1 MQEFP
6 IPRLFEQGTWG
17 LLLPRFMEQT
27 NILERTTPL
36 DEVEFAPPE
45 TEYGLNV
52 ALVYQDIPTRKW
64 ATRVCDQVAQ
74 LAGKDAVHCSSWE
87 INRLGDP
94 EVLMDAILMTLVADV
109 IMVSIYDAKELPVDL
124 CAWFDA
130 WLPYRSLPTGALIAL
145 ISVPGQTSAQLE
157 HARGYLRAV
166 ARKGRLDFLLRER
179 RLPVTSRGYFFMEKL
194 TEWNDSTTSV
204 LQEALSD
211 EHRNLSPLNN
221 R

>member
-6 IPRLFEQGTWG
+6 IPRLFERGTWG

-36 DEVEFAPPE
+36 DELEFAPPE

-64 ATRVCDQVAQ
+64 ATQVCDQVAQ
-74 LAGKDAVHCSSWE
+74 LAGKGAVHCSSWE
-87 INRLGDP
+87 INRLSEP

-109 IMVSIYDAKELPVDL
+109 IMVSIYDAKELPIEL
-124 CAWFDA
+124 CGWINA

-211 EHRNLSPLNN
+211 EHRNLSPLND